1 MASITKGGLNSF
13 MPPSIS
19 KNRTDSAVRMRL
31 AQIRRSDTPVP
42 SILIRFASICGEM
55 LAAFMEFLLQPLDF
69 NADENSSLLT
79 TKICG
84 YRMSRKSGAE
94 NQRQTEPGKQGLG
107 VQERVDAHDP
117 VTG

>member
-42 SILIRFASICGEM
+42 SILIRFASICGAM